1 MDKLCFTNT
10 FYQRSFIEQ
19 AIIKET
25 NKKESGVIFFEDVLA
40 EVDVGFIVEAGMVVV
55 DEPTVPP
62 KKNKNKCYEM
72 MQRTACLPEQVESL
86 SESKSSNGIA

>member
-25 NKKESGVIFFEDVLA
+25 NKNESGVIFFEDVLA

-62 KKNKNKCYEM
+62 KKNENK
-72 MQRTACLPEQVESL
+72 
-86 SESKSSNGIA
+86 